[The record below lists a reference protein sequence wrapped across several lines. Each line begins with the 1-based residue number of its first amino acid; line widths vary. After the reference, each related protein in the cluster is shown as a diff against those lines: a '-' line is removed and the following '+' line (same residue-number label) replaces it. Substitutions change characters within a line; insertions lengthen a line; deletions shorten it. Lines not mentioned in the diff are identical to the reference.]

1 MFSIFCNENRS
12 FSKLWIFVLK
22 YLKWKR
28 SLKVSLEKNLNFR
41 FCFGFLP
48 QRVSPKKFASLRRLS
63 RVLNSQAFRV
73 LRIFTLGTKMP
84 LIWPKD
90 VFEIFLR
97 HFEYWK
103 YTFFCKILD
112 KNFYLEIEFLA
123 ETSKFQISSQKL
135 NLFSNLNFRARK
147 LFSGRI
153 VRQNVSNHH

>member
-1 MFSIFCNENRS
+1 MICKFIPRNFGLHPSWTTDFQFQFKFFKNRKHANFVSSIFRYENRS
-12 FSKLWIFVLK
+12 FSKLRIFVFK

-48 QRVSPKKFASLRRLS
+48 QRVSPEKFASLRRLS

-103 YTFFCKILD
+103 YTFFWKI
-112 KNFYLEIEFLA
+112 
-123 ETSKFQISSQKL
+123 
-135 NLFSNLNFRARK
+135 
-147 LFSGRI
+147 
-153 VRQNVSNHH
+153 